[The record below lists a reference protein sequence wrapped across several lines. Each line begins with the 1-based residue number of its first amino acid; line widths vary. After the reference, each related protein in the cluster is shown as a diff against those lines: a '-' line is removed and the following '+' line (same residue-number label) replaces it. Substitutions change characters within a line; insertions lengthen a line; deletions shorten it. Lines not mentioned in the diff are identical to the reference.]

1 MHAIRPQ
8 WLYDQYLWNDN
19 RICRENNTVVLEMQD
34 KTNILSTIEFY
45 KKDLPKQVSW
55 NEITALSDLL
65 LGVEFLPNRT
75 VTVKCKS
82 DADSKQTFILPCLTK
97 SHFSTQGIVQ

>member
-1 MHAIRPQ
+1 
-8 WLYDQYLWNDN
+8 
-19 RICRENNTVVLEMQD
+19 MQD

-75 VTVKCKS
+75 VTVQCKS

-97 SHFSTQGIVQ
+97 SHFSTGDCTIGRVIRRNKVAFHVWRESEKY